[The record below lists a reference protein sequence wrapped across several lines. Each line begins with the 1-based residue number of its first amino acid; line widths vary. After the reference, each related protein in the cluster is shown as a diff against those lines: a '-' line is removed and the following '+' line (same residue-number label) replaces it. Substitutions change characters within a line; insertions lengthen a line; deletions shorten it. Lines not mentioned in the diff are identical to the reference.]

1 MKLIASKTLLL
12 FAAVQAIAALPGYG
26 SGGGQHNSYCDGLIV
41 RLNAL
46 GANLDAKVCLG
57 NSGKSRY
64 TADEITRLSCDGLV
78 VAAKALGIKVRAG
91 LCVNGGHDGS
101 GNSGYNG
108 GGNGGHNG
116 GGNGGGN
123 GGHNGGGNGGHN
135 GGGNG
140 GHNGGGNGGHNGG
153 GNGGGNGGHNG
164 GGNGGGR
171 PDTCNGIVAKLQAL
185 GIKIDAKICLGGGG
199 GGGGN
204 GGNGGNSHPPLKGG
218 NTCPDLVADLKLL
231 GIPVKAE
238 ICLGGG
244 GGGGGSSHGGGGGG
258 NGGGG
263 NGSSGNGGCAIGA
276 NVDVTRLIGVDLCV
290 GGGGG
295 GSGHHGGGNGGGN
308 AGNNGNGSRPT
319 CQDISAKVR
328 LLGIKVDANICLRG
342 PNAGPRAPV
351 LSNAPGCP
359 TLVANAKLLGIAD
372 VNVELC
378 LKARVNLGVGGR
390 SIARRAAL
398 AL

>member
-1 MKLIASKTLLL
+1 
-12 FAAVQAIAALPGYG
+12 AV
-26 SGGGQHNSYCDGLIV
+26 
-41 RLNAL
+41 
-46 GANLDAKVCLG
+46 
-57 NSGKSRY
+57 
-64 TADEITRLSCDGLV
+64 E
-78 VAAKALGIKVRAG
+78 ALGIKVKAG
-91 LCVNGGHDGS
+91 LCASSRGRGHTGR
-101 GNSGYNG
+101 GGYNDG

-116 GGNGGGN
+116 GGGSNGGKGGHTGDDSYGGRNGGGGN
-123 GGHNGGGNGGHN
+123 GGHTGGGGYNGGGGKGGGMIDGSYGGHT
-135 GGGNG
+135 GGEEKE
-140 GHNGGGNGGHNGG
+140 
-153 GNGGGNGGHNG
+153 
-164 GGNGGGR
+164 
-171 PDTCNGIVAKLQAL
+171 DSMVVEVTTEAQAVIAL
-185 GIKIDAKICLGGGG
+185 GIKIDANICLGGGG
-199 GGGGN
+199 SGGNEGN
-204 GGNGGNSHPPLKGG
+204 GGNPHPPLKGG
-218 NTCPDLVADLKLL
+218 NTCPGLVADLKLL

-244 GGGGGSSHGGGGGG
+244 GGGGGGGG
-258 NGGGG
+258 NGGSAG
-263 NGSSGNGGCAIGA
+263 NGGSGNGGCAIGA
-276 NVDVTRLIGVDLCV
+276 NVDVTRLIGVDVCV

-295 GSGHHGGGNGGGN
+295 GSGHHGGGNEGGN
-308 AGNNGNGSRPT
+308 GGNNGNGSRPT